1 MTRKT
6 RQILH
11 FNQNDNS
18 FIINKNQIKKYV
30 RTNGGQIIMQGDVML
45 PISKRKKT
53 DFLKDIKGVSWWR
66 KPFSGFDL

>member
-45 PISKRKKT
+45 PISKRKKNR
-53 DFLKDIKGVSWWR
+53 FFKR
-66 KPFSGFDL
+66 Y